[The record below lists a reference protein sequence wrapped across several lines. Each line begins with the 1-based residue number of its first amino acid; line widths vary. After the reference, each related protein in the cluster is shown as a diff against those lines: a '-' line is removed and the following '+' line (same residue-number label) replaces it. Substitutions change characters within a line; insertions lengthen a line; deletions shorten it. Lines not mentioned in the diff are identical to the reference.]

1 MKKKKTLLI
10 VIISLIVILLIVG
23 GVLAYLFLATDMFS
37 TNKELFAKYTGQVL
51 EQDGFFPQSL
61 ETYENRKDT
70 TPYQSNGTI
79 SATTELLG
87 DLATNTEAQQN
98 LQPVLNAAN
107 NTNITFTGRVDKA
120 NSKVEE
126 DIQVNYSDTTNYPI
140 KYKQDGDR
148 YGILLNEVSQT
159 SYLAVD
165 NNNLKTFLGNMGMD
179 TTNFPDKI
187 EMTTI
192 ESLNFTD
199 EEKTH
204 INDTYI
210 TPLFEGLSEDK
221 FTKTE
226 NDDGTVSYTL
236 TLTVQEVGTMLS
248 QSLQT
253 LSTDTVMID
262 KINAIGQEIYN
273 ESISASIYNEMQT
286 TSIYGGTTTGYQ
298 NITSEDIL
306 NLKSEID
313 SNLENMA
320 GAGNF
325 NITVTESDRLTNK
338 IAVELVAISETS
350 SGSTTG
356 YDTLY
361 NTAETITGVNS
372 STTTSYNDLIGP
384 SSDDSTITDQ
394 TTTNT
399 NTTTTPTTT
408 DSSLDSTNSE
418 THTLLLEMEKTQ
430 NEGNLTY
437 AITLSVDEQTYVT
450 LNLGYTGLNTD
461 SVTEDINAII
471 TIPETSTSTYSYN
484 KTVAFGQV
492 DIASFDESTIVL
504 NNYSA
509 EQVSALLQQVSMAV
523 VQTNSSLMTQIG
535 FDANEYGNPLLMW
548 FTAPGLATYMQANAS
563 ISVNDTSMAQEEV
576 NVFNAQFTSYE
587 GQISGANVLTL
598 CDTVANVN
606 LTNTDGQMVNI
617 VYGSPASSTSFI
629 TSVADPEVIKE
640 SIQSTSNYTVSL
652 SYDATT
658 GKVCEIG
665 IVPAS
670 GTIGLTSDSDTNT
683 VGTGTTNTVS
693 TNTVGTGS
701 IGY

>member
-23 GVLAYLFLATDMFS
+23 GVFAYLFLATDMFS
-37 TNKELFAKYTGQVL
+37 TNKELFAKYSGQVL

-87 DLATNTEAQQN
+87 DVSTNAEVTQEI
-98 LQPVLNAAN
+98 QPALNAGN
-107 NTNITFTGRVDKA
+107 NTTITFTGNVDKA
-120 NSKVEE
+120 NSKVQE
-126 DIQVNYSDTTNYPI
+126 DIQINYSDTTNYAFS
-140 KYKQDGDR
+140 YRQEGDR
-148 YGILLNEVSQT
+148 YGVLLNDVSQT
-159 SYLAVD
+159 SYIAVD

-253 LSTDTVMID
+253 LSTDTVMLD

-273 ESISASIYNEMQT
+273 ESMATSIYNEAQS

-298 NITSEDIL
+298 NLTGDDIL
-306 NLKSEID
+306 ELKAEID
-313 SNLENMA
+313 DDLANLE
-320 GAGNF
+320 GAGNI
-325 NITVTESDRLTNK
+325 NITVTENNRETNK
-338 IAVELVAISETS
+338 IAIELVAISETS
-350 SGSTTG
+350 SDTTTG

-361 NTAETITGVNS
+361 NTAETITGVDS

-384 SSDDSTITDQ
+384 SSDSTTTDTTTTNPTTTTESG

-399 NTTTTPTTT
+399 
-408 DSSLDSTNSE
+408 
-418 THTLLLEMEKTQ
+418 LLIELEKSQ
-430 NEGNLTY
+430 ADGNLTY
-437 AITLSVDEQTYVT
+437 ILSVGMDGVEYGT
-450 LNLGYTGLNTD
+450 LNLQYAGLGSD
-461 SVTEDINAII
+461 SVAENIDLVI
-471 TIPETSTSTYSYN
+471 TIPETSTSTYSYSKN
-484 KTVAFGQV
+484 VAFNGQANV
-492 DIASFDESTIVL
+492 ASFDESTIVL

-509 EQVSALLQQVSMAV
+509 EQVSALLQQIVATVSA
-523 VQTNSSLMTQIG
+523 TNSNLMTQIG
-535 FDANEYGNPLLMW
+535 FDANEFGNPLVMW
-548 FTAPGLATYMQANAS
+548 ASAPGLAAYIQAN
-563 ISVNDTSMAQEEV
+563 SVITDPYDTSTGGGVTIDQQEV
-576 NVFNAQFTSYE
+576 AAFNAQFTSYE

-598 CDTVANVN
+598 CDTVSNVN

-617 VYGSPASSTSFI
+617 VYGTPASSTSFT
-629 TSVADPEVIKE
+629 TSVADPNIIKD

-652 SYDATT
+652 SYDTAS

-670 GTIGLTSDSDTNT
+670 GTIGLTSGSDTNT

-701 IGY
+701 IVY